1 MVWWERRRESGLA
14 GLPASRGKARHRGE
28 IGGGWAAA
36 SSSAP
41 PECFQQLLSR
51 NASFLWLAITLFCV
65 VQTMLGSEL
74 IMSQS
79 LLTTVFLL
87 HWNSNKIFCFY
98 DHLLPCFLSVGKKL
112 TYLWMLTDLGFMGRM
127 LLNEWFGLLTG
138 VSHLLGILT
147 EGRR

>member
-1 MVWWERRRESGLA
+1 MVGARAAVRV
-14 GLPASRGKARHRGE
+14 SRGEARHQGE
-28 IGGGWAAA
+28 SGGGWAAA

-41 PECFQQLLSR
+41 PGCFPQLLSR
-51 NASFLWLAITLFCV
+51 NASFLCVAITLFRIA
-65 VQTMLGSEL
+65 QTMLGSGV

-79 LLTTVFLL
+79 LLTTVFLS
-87 HWNSNKIFCFY
+87 HWNSNKMFCLY

-112 TYLWMLTDLGFMGRM
+112 AYLWVLTDLGFVGRM

-138 VSHLLGILT
+138 ISHLLGILT